1 MKTIRTL
8 FGASATALT
17 LAFIASGASGIAQA
31 QAPAAPAAT
40 ATVAMMTEKKVFEMP
55 SYTTFGGKTIKN
67 VKFSY
72 ESYGKLNGVLA
83 IAKVSDDIRA
93 FLAK

>member
-1 MKTIRTL
+1 MKAIRSL

-17 LAFIASGASGIAQA
+17 LAFIASSVPITAQA
-31 QAPAAPAAT
+31 QAPAAPAA
-40 ATVAMMTEKKVFEMP
+40 AMMTEKKVFEIP

-67 VKFSY
+67 VKVGY

-93 FLAK
+93 ILAK